1 MEIIT
6 KSPEE
11 TKKVGQR
18 LASSLVGGEII
29 CLSGDL
35 GSGKTTFVQGL
46 ASALGLKS
54 RLISPTF
61 ILVRKYQLQDRYLY
75 HVDLYRLED
84 KVDKEVINLGIVDVW
99 GQKENIVIIEW
110 AEKIEEMIPKS
121 AKWIFFTNLGEEER
135 KISFK

>member
-61 ILVRKYQLQDRYLY
+61 ILVRKYQLPDRYLY

-110 AEKIEEMIPKS
+110 AEKIKKMVPKS